1 MSAVLPEA
9 NILLVDDHPENLMVL
24 EELLQKP
31 GQNLVKANSGEEAL
45 RCLLHQDFAVIL
57 LDVQMPGMD
66 GFETANLI
74 RQRQRSRT
82 TPIIFVTAFSTNDSF
97 VFKGYSLGAVD
108 YLLKP
113 IEPTILTS
121 KVSVFVDL
129 FRKTEEIKRQT
140 AQLAAIN
147 TELRKSEERFR
158 CLSACSPVGIF
169 LLNVEGQCVY
179 TNPRCQAICGFT
191 LEESLGEGWMQFL
204 HPEDREQAIVDW
216 KSTVHERQEFSA
228 EYRFQLKDN
237 TLRWSYVRSSP
248 MYSDN
253 GELIGHVGTVEDM
266 TARREAE
273 AMREQIMREQS
284 ARQQAEAVNQMKD
297 EFLAVVSHEL
307 RTPLNSILGWSKLLL
322 NQKLDNATTTR
333 ALETIERNARSQA
346 KLIEDILDVSRI
358 VQGKLRLA
366 FQMLNLDKLIDVV
379 METTR
384 PLADAKKVE
393 LISHGSILPWITGD
407 PDRLQQVVWN
417 VVSNAIKFTPVGGK
431 VEVNLAQVE
440 ATDSFLR
447 LVAGNRELT
456 VDSNVVNSAF
466 PVQCPT
472 HYAQITVTD
481 TGVGIAPEFLPH
493 VFDNF
498 RQADSTTTRFH
509 SGLGL
514 GLAIARHLIELHGGM
529 ITADSEGE
537 GKGAVFTIYL
547 PFVKAPV
554 TAETYE

>member
-82 TPIIFVTAFSTNDSF
+82 TPIIFVTAFSTNDAF
-97 VFKGYSLGAVD
+97 VFKGYSVGAVD

-113 IEPTILTS
+113 IDPTILTS

-204 HPEDREQAIVDW
+204 HPEDRERAIADW
-216 KSTVHERQEFSA
+216 KGTVHERQEFSA
-228 EYRFQLKDN
+228 EYRFQLKDS

-248 MYSDN
+248 MYSDS

-273 AMREQIMREQS
+273 TMREQMMREQS
-284 ARQQAEAVNQMKD
+284 ARQQAEAINQMKD

-322 NQKLDNATTTR
+322 NQKLDNGTTIR

-366 FQMLNLDKLIDVV
+366 FQMLNLDSLIDVV
-379 METTR
+379 LETTR

-393 LISHGSILPWITGD
+393 LISHSSILPCITGD
-407 PDRLQQVVWN
+407 PDRLQQVIWN
-417 VVSNAIKFTPVGGK
+417 VVSNAIKFTPTGGR
-431 VEVNLAQVE
+431 VEVKLSQVE
-440 ATDSFLR
+440 ATDSFAR

-456 VDSNVVNSAF
+456 VDNNTVGSAF

-514 GLAIARHLIELHGGM
+514 GLAIARHLIELHGGT
-529 ITADSEGE
+529 IVADSEGE
-537 GKGAVFTIYL
+537 GQGAVFTIYL

-554 TAETYE
+554 AAETCE